1 MSTTVMKIMT
11 HLKVCLKP
19 IQPINTP
26 SPSSR
31 DDIRAESTNPSK
43 MKQYS
48 LGVLRGSRLYHLGF
62 VGPHGN
68 RLLTQVPS
76 KAKLGYLYALGSA
89 VTGGLIP
96 VFSKLL
102 LVNVKPLTI
111 SALVFLIGGLILIP
125 YRPKELPG
133 RRSAGWMVATGLLG
147 AALAPALYMYG
158 LNQTSA
164 INAALLTNAEVF
176 FTAVLAFLVFKER
189 LKRKQLL
196 ESILVVAGI
205 VVVSTDLDFSSVQ
218 LLHGLAGNLLILG
231 SGIVWALD
239 NNLRRIT
246 SQRFGP
252 IFVSKFRNIFGGGLL
267 LGFLVAT
274 SASLAVPA
282 SVLPLLLLYAAD
294 IALATLTFT
303 AALVRI
309 GAVPALPVFSTTSI
323 FGSLFAVAGLGD
335 GIKPVPVC
343 WGVRVTARVYLADQR
358 AGV

>member
-1 MSTTVMKIMT
+1 M
-11 HLKVCLKP
+11 
-19 IQPINTP
+19 
-26 SPSSR
+26 
-31 DDIRAESTNPSK
+31 
-43 MKQYS
+43 
-48 LGVLRGSRLYHLGF
+48 
-62 VGPHGN
+62 
-68 RLLTQVPS
+68 TQVPS
-76 KAKLGYLYALGSA
+76 KAKMGYLYALGSA

-96 VFSKLL
+96 VLSKLL

-218 LLHGLAGNLLILG
+218 LLHGLTGNLLILG
-231 SGIVWALD
+231 SSIVWALD
-239 NNLRRIT
+239 NNLSRIT

-267 LGFLVAT
+267 LGFLLAT
-274 SASLAVPA
+274 SASLTVPA
-282 SVLPLLLLYAAD
+282 PALPLLSLYAAD
-294 IALATLTFT
+294 IALATLTFM

-309 GAVPALPVFSTTSI
+309 GAVRALLVFSTTSI
-323 FGSLFAVAGLGD
+323 FGSLFAVAGLGETITLIQAS
-335 GIKPVPVC
+335 GGALILL
-343 WGVRVTARVYLADQR
+343 GVYLIHKSE
-358 AGV
+358 GV

>member
-1 MSTTVMKIMT
+1 
-11 HLKVCLKP
+11 
-19 IQPINTP
+19 
-26 SPSSR
+26 
-31 DDIRAESTNPSK
+31 
-43 MKQYS
+43 
-48 LGVLRGSRLYHLGF
+48 
-62 VGPHGN
+62 
-68 RLLTQVPS
+68 LTQVPS

-196 ESILVVAGI
+196 ESILVMAGI

-218 LLHGLAGNLLILG
+218 LLHGLTGNLLILG
-231 SGIVWALD
+231 SGMVWALD
-239 NNLRRIT
+239 NNLSRIT

-282 SVLPLLLLYAAD
+282 SVLPLLFLFAAD

-309 GAVPALPVFSTTSI
+309 GAVRALLVFSTTSI
-323 FGSLFAVAGLGD
+323 FGSLFAVAGLGETITLIQVS
-335 GIKPVPVC
+335 GGALILL
-343 WGVRVTARVYLADQR
+343 GVYLIHKSE
-358 AGV
+358 GV